1 MFPRLE
7 RDVSL
12 GALDEGPHL
21 SLLLALLLLHFRG
34 CSILLLGALPQP
46 LVPVRGGGFR
56 SHSPSHAG
64 TPGLTVGLTPLE
76 FTEGLASPGDGVGC
90 AGGRE
95 GPGLEPRAL
104 ESFWA
109 AGRTLGHG
117 RPSWTLPC
125 PLAAAICNCNSLA
138 LPEALTLWA
147 ASRSVRL
154 TQGSPA
160 HPSLGSIAP
169 QLPTEAESLF
179 CGRAGARGLWRVD
192 RDSLAPDVNA
202 VLSVPEGAHSSHVL
216 LGPGCPVLPSVLAC
230 LRLPTCYTRGTLP

>member
-1 MFPRLE
+1 M
-7 RDVSL
+7 SL
-12 GALDEGPHL
+12 GALDEGPHFPCSWPSSSCTSGAVPFCSWAPASAAGASERRGL
-21 SLLLALLLLHFRG
+21 SVP
-34 CSILLLGALPQP
+34 LPFA
-46 LVPVRGGGFR
+46 RWHAR
-56 SHSPSHAG
+56 THSQSEATG
-64 TPGLTVGLTPLE
+64 TRRRPRLTWRRR
-76 FTEGLASPGDGVGC
+76 GVGW
-90 AGGRE
+90 AAGRE
-95 GPGLEPRAL
+95 GPGLEPRAP

-117 RPSWTLPC
+117 RPSWTLLC

-169 QLPTEAESLF
+169 QLQTEAESLF
-179 CGRAGARGLWRVD
+179 CGRAGARGVQRVD
-192 RDSLAPDVNA
+192 RDSLAPDVTA
-202 VLSVPEGAHSSHVL
+202 VLSAPEGAHSSHVL
-216 LGPGCPVLPSVLAC
+216 LGPGCPVLPSVLVC